1 MHLREEEVQWSL
13 GRVISLACQASLR
26 FQCQAGQLE
35 MWNALFVMR
44 SAHPQSIRVQE
55 ASLRSSEYLFRSNE
69 VHITNLRPQQY
80 LDDLTGVMDRFLHIE
95 TPRRRAHTLV
105 VLALRVLVALYSSPR
120 SMALVLFTGENA
132 MQEDSIRSWLEMVLL
147 LLRQHPTKTMETLF
161 SPKNEL
167 TWWFVA
173 VIEKWLLHAEVMNA
187 LLASL
192 TFIFALPVK
201 TFEIELQVALVCG
214 QNLLILVCS
223 IIDHYHHV
231 SKATS
236 SENETVRLVLLEAIR
251 VVRQWSER
259 PSLVPRFE
267 ASRSVKDT
275 LLPLLIE
282 QLQMQSKHL
291 PIKLEILTILRNLAA
306 SHGLRSVLVGF
317 ESLQTSLKWLCCRG
331 AARTSGDA
339 HSDGDLEELVIR
351 EARNVRM
358 LVFTSQSDDELKT
371 RKGSAIVVS
380 KVTTRR
386 LVKTAHVKPETL
398 RVYGCKK

>member
-1 MHLREEEVQWSL
+1 MHLREEEVQWAL

-132 MQEDSIRSWLEMVLL
+132 MQ
-147 LLRQHPTKTMETLF
+147 
-161 SPKNEL
+161 
-167 TWWFVA
+167 

-236 SENETVRLVLLEAIR
+236 TENETVRLVLLEAIR

-259 PSLVPRFE
+259 PSLMPRFE

-282 QLQMQSKHL
+282 QLQMQSKQL

-351 EARNVRM
+351 EARNVRT